1 MCSIGEDDF
10 GDEGGAHA
18 MPVNEKI
25 ILEDTNGTCRKCG
38 STAAVKLNFK
48 EAQCK
53 DCFIN
58 HVRHKFRANLGSTKI
73 LPRDCSVLTVFN
85 GSAGS
90 VCLLD
95 LVIGSL
101 ELNNHKRLHFTHH
114 VLFLD
119 DFLPQAKNFET
130 TVEKIRSI
138 VEQFHVKIH
147 CISLADSNSDPESIT
162 TNSDAFIANFKLNK
176 EMLSKSR
183 EEFSNQSTWEDF
195 LVQQKKNLIRKAAK
209 YLNCNH
215 VFLPDITTDLA
226 ADVLSN
232 VILGRGASVAFD
244 VGFVDDRIPEIKLL
258 RPIRDLTHQE
268 VDNYVRIKNL
278 EYLELPYRKSME
290 SIQSITSKFVGDLQ
304 ANFTSTVSTIFRTGN
319 KLAAKATTDGVCNF
333 CKSNLD
339 WKSSKTLAAVEFSRS
354 ISNEVIPSDTSP
366 SSHIATVPNA
376 DMYCYACQKFLLES
390 SECAKESSSIK

>member
-25 ILEDTNGTCRKCG
+25 IFEDTDGTCRKCG
-38 STAAVKLNFK
+38 ASAAVKLNFK
-48 EAQCK
+48 EAQCR

-119 DFLPQAKNFET
+119 DFLPQAQNLET
-130 TVEKIRSI
+130 TVEKIRTI
-138 VEQFHVKIH
+138 VDQFQVKIH
-147 CISLADSNSDPESIT
+147 FISLAGSSSDPESIT
-162 TNSDAFIANFKLNK
+162 TNRDAFIAQFKLNK
-176 EMLSKSR
+176 EMLSKFR

-195 LVQQKKNLIRKAAK
+195 LVQRKKNLIRKAAK

-244 VGFVDDRIPEIKLL
+244 VGFVDDRIPDIKLL
-258 RPIRDLTHQE
+258 RPMRDLTHQE
-268 VDNYVRIKNL
+268 VDNYVRIKDL
-278 EYLELPYRKSME
+278 EYLKAPCRKSME
-290 SIQSITSKFVGDLQ
+290 SIQSLTWKFVGDLQ
-304 ANFTSTVSTIFRTGN
+304 ANFSSTVSTIFRTGN
-319 KLAAKATTDGVCNF
+319 KFAPKASSDGICNF
-333 CKSNLD
+333 CKCNLD
-339 WKSSKTLAAVEFSRS
+339 WRSSKTLAAVDFSRS
-354 ISNEVIPSDTSP
+354 ISNEFIPDNTRPFSP
-366 SSHIATVPNA
+366 SSHLPTVPDA
-376 DMYCYACQKFLLES
+376 EKYCYACQKFLLES
-390 SECAKESSSIK
+390 SESLIE